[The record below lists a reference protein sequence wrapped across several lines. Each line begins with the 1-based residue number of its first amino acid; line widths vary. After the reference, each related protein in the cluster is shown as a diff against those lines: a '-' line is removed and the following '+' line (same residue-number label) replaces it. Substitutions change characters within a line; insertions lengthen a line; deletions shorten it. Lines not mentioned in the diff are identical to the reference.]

1 VIEELRRSSAHVF
14 VEDLSAPVLSEEDF
28 HHLERVMRLR
38 RGETVTCSDGAG
50 RWVSTTWDDGVH
62 PIGEIHISPPRQR
75 LLTVA
80 IAPVK
85 GDRTEWVIE
94 KLVELGIDRIAVLT
108 ATDHSVV
115 KWSQEKAVQ
124 VLERYRRIGRASAM
138 QSRQLFLPRIDGPVA
153 LDALTQ
159 GPDGEGVAYGEPGG
173 SCAIEE
179 VTTLVIGPEGGFS
192 AAEIGRAP
200 ATVDLGGSIL
210 RADTAAIVGATLM
223 VAHHRR

>member
-1 VIEELRRSSAHVF
+1 MIEELRRSSAHVF
-14 VEDLSAPVLSEEDF
+14 VEDLSTPVLTDDDF
-28 HHLERVMRLR
+28 HHLDRVMRLR

-50 RWVSTTWDDGVH
+50 NWVTATWDAGVQ
-62 PIGEIHISPPRQR
+62 PVGEIHRSPARQQ

-94 KLVELGIDRIAVLT
+94 KLVELGIDRIVVL
-108 ATDHSVV
+108 APTDHSVV

-124 VLERYRRIGRASAM
+124 VLDRYRRIGRAAAM
-138 QSRQLFLPRIDGPVA
+138 QSRQLFLPNIHGPVA
-153 LDALTQ
+153 LNTLAQ
-159 GPDGEGVAYGEPGG
+159 GSDGEVVAYGEPGG
-173 SCAIEE
+173 TCAIEE

-192 AAEIGRAP
+192 AAEVAQAP
-200 ATVDLGGSIL
+200 ATAALGGSIL
-210 RADTAAIVGATLM
+210 RADTAAIVGAALM

>member
-1 VIEELRRSSAHVF
+1 MIEDLRRSSAHVF
-14 VEDLSAPVLSEEDF
+14 VEDLSAPALSEEDF

-38 RGETVTCSDGAG
+38 RGEIVTCSDGAG
-50 RWVSTTWDDGVH
+50 RWVSTSWDAGVH
-62 PIGEIHISPPRQR
+62 PTGDIHISPPRQR
-75 LLTVA
+75 MLTVA

-94 KLVELGIDRIAVLT
+94 KLVELGIDRIMVLA

-124 VLERYRRIGRASAM
+124 VLERYRRIGRAAAM
-138 QSRQLFLPRIDGPVA
+138 QSRQLFLPNIHGPVA
-153 LDALTQ
+153 LDVLAQ
-159 GPDGEGVAYGEPGG
+159 EPDGQVIAYGEPGG

>member
-1 VIEELRRSSAHVF
+1 MNEDLRRSSAHVF
-14 VEDLSAPVLSEEDF
+14 VEDLTAPVLSEEDF

-38 RGETVTCSDGAG
+38 RGEIVTCSDGAG
-50 RWVSTTWDDGVH
+50 RWVSTTWDAGVQ
-62 PIGEIHISPPRQR
+62 PTGEIHISPPRQR

-94 KLVELGIDRIAVLT
+94 KLVELGIDRIVVL
-108 ATDHSVV
+108 APTDHSVV

-124 VLERYRRIGRASAM
+124 VLERYRRIGRAAAM
-138 QSRQLFLPRIDGPVA
+138 QSRQLFLPHIYGPVA
-153 LDALTQ
+153 LDAFAQ
-159 GPDGEGVAYGEPGG
+159 GPDGEVVAFGEPGG

-179 VTTLVIGPEGGFS
+179 VSTLVIGPEGGFS
-192 AAEIGRAP
+192 AAEVGRAP

>member
-1 VIEELRRSSAHVF
+1 MIEDLRRSSAHVF

-28 HHLERVMRLR
+28 HHLDRVMRLR

-50 RWVSTTWDDGVH
+50 RWVSATWDVGVQ
-62 PIGEIHISPPRQR
+62 PKGEIHVSPPRQR
-75 LLTVA
+75 SLTVA

-94 KLVELGIDRIAVLT
+94 KLVELGIDRILVL
-108 ATDHSVV
+108 APTDHSVV
-115 KWSQEKAVQ
+115 KWSQEKAIQ
-124 VLERYRRIGRASAM
+124 VLDRYRRIGRAAAM
-138 QSRQLFLPRIDGPVA
+138 QSRQLFLPNIDGPVA
-153 LDALTQ
+153 LDVLAH
-159 GPDGEGVAYGEPGG
+159 GPDGEVIAYGEPGG
-173 SCAIEE
+173 SCSIDE

-192 AAEIGRAP
+192 AAEVGRAP

-210 RADTAAIVGATLM
+210 RAETAAIVGAALM